1 MVHWLF
7 LLTASAAE
15 PPAATETFD
24 LSRLDDP
31 RPWQEQAQVLLD
43 GPDRCIEVQGTVRVQ
58 VSIYIPGG
66 IWSAGGQRNVVAEG
80 TFEGRLDHGVWT
92 RIDATWTDAP
102 SDALAYMELDRFRP
116 IVGRIPKRRD
126 PEAAAMEFEADIKSR
141 YTADEIVGM
150 GGPTD
155 DTPGSTA
162 ITKKGDRIG
171 IHIDGGGDEALG
183 LLYDVLEEIDPD
195 GTALYV
201 TWQEDK
207 QRVLLTESVPL
218 SKRDTFT
225 VEVVFP
231 NGGLPTQLDVVFP
244 KRFKLESEEDP
255 TITVRDAQ
263 LHLRSQSTALGVVP
277 GVEGASAVVSMYGFT
292 IGFDQ
297 RVAYRR
303 VRACSN
309 KSP

>member
-1 MVHWLF
+1 MMHWLF
-7 LLTASAAE
+7 LLPAFATPPTA
-15 PPAATETFD
+15 ETFD

-43 GPDRCIEVQGTVRVQ
+43 GPERCIEVQGTIRVQ

-102 SDALAYMELDRFRP
+102 NDALAYMELDRFRP
-116 IVGRIPKRRD
+116 IVGRIPKRKD
-126 PEAAAMEFEADIKSR
+126 PEAAAKEFEADIKSR

-155 DTPGSTA
+155 DSPGSMA

-183 LLYDVLEEIDPD
+183 LLYDVLEEFDPD

-207 QRVLLTESVPL
+207 QRVLLTESIPL
-218 SKRDTFT
+218 SKKDTFT
-225 VEVVFP
+225 VQVMFP
-231 NGGLPTQLDVVFP
+231 NGDSPTQLDVVFP
-244 KRFKLESEEDP
+244 KRFKMENEEDAEMS
-255 TITVRDAQ
+255 VRDAQ
-263 LHLRSQSTALGVVP
+263 LHLRSQSTDLGVVP
-277 GVEGASAVVSMYGFT
+277 GVEGASAVVRMYGFT

-309 KSP
+309 ESP